1 MSLLDKFCD
10 WLEEKLNSKKTID
23 GPATVFPTIS
33 KSIKEVV
40 SDVKDNSFYEKGNK
54 ILINNGWEKKGSS
67 YEHHSY
73 PFRISNCL
81 GGYEI
86 SHKQSGYKT
95 IKIVKVENILKGI
108 KEYNVY
114 LKAKHTR
121 ITKES
126 FMKDFE

>member
-10 WLEEKLNSKKTID
+10 WLEEKLNSKKTTCSS
-23 GPATVFPTIS
+23 GTVFSSIP

-73 PFRISNCL
+73 PFRISNCM

>member
-1 MSLLDKFCD
+1 MSILDKFCD
-10 WLEEKLNSKKTID
+10 WLEEKLNSKKTTD
-23 GPATVFPTIS
+23 GPATVFPSIS

-40 SDVKDNSFYEKGNK
+40 SDVKDNTFYEKGNK

-121 ITKES
+121 ITRES

>member
-10 WLEEKLNSKKTID
+10 WLEEKLISKKTTG
-23 GPATVFPTIS
+23 GPATIFPSIP

-40 SDVKDNSFYEKGNK
+40 SDVKDNTFYEKGNK

>member
-10 WLEEKLNSKKTID
+10 WLEEKLNSKKTTD
-23 GPATVFPTIS
+23 GPATVFPSIS

-73 PFRISNCL
+73 PFRISSCM

>member
-1 MSLLDKFCD
+1 MSLLGEICD
-10 WLEEKLNSKKTID
+10 WLEEKLNSKKTTD
-23 GPATVFPTIS
+23 GPATVFPSIH

>member
-10 WLEEKLNSKKTID
+10 WLEEKLISKKPTD
-23 GPATVFPTIS
+23 GPATVFPSIP

-40 SDVKDNSFYEKGNK
+40 SDVKDNTFYEKGNK